1 MTTLPHPARK
11 APASAQLA
19 RAQHVVAEP
28 VLVRHIAQEVA
39 RRNGNA
45 AALCRGLGFGLTDL
59 ERIDFRVSFAQTSR
73 VILRAER
80 MLGQDDLGLRLGAS
94 FSLVSW
100 GLCFVGVMAC
110 ARPQQALDF
119 AFDFQPSTSRFL
131 RLHKQTVKGQFI
143 ATAEPEFDTEDGVA
157 EFLVHHAFASVARLC
172 RFVVAPWYG
181 PQRVELRSAVP
192 ANPRVHEE
200 AFGCPVRF
208 GCRTNRVVFDL
219 IDHPIATADP
229 SVAAMCRHALELQ
242 RSGAGA
248 PSELEAAI
256 VLALRTDLRTPPT
269 MAAIAASINLSE
281 RTLRRRLLESGL
293 SYAALLDHERMRR
306 ALDLLHDDELTLD
319 LVAEA
324 SGFADA
330 RSLRRA
336 IKRWTGHTPTHFR
349 SHG

>member
-1 MTTLPHPARK
+1 MTTLPHSAPNSPAT
-11 APASAQLA
+11 APLA

-28 VLVRHIAQEVA
+28 VLVRHIAREVA

-45 AALCRGLGFGLTDL
+45 AALCRGLGFGLPDL

-80 MLGQDDLGLRLGAS
+80 MLGQDDLGLRLGAD

-110 ARPQQALDF
+110 TSPQQALDF
-119 AFDFQPSTSRFL
+119 AFDFQPSTGRFL
-131 RLHKQTVKGQFI
+131 RLHKQTVQGQFI
-143 ATAEPEFDTEDGVA
+143 ATAEPEFDADDGVTR
-157 EFLVHHAFASVARLC
+157 FLVNHTFASVARLC

-181 PQRVELRSAVP
+181 PRRVELRDAAP
-192 ANPRVHEE
+192 ANTRFHES
-200 AFGCPVRF
+200 AFGCPVSF

-242 RSGAGA
+242 QTGAGA

-256 VLALRTDLRTPPT
+256 VRALRVDLRSPPT

-306 ALDLLHDDELTLD
+306 ALDLLHGSELTLG

>member
-1 MTTLPHPARK
+1 MTTLPHSAPN
-11 APASAQLA
+11 APAATRLA

-28 VLVRHIAQEVA
+28 VLVRHIVHEVS
-39 RRNGNA
+39 RRNA
-45 AALCRGLGFGLTDL
+45 SATALCRGLGFGLPDL
-59 ERIDFRVSFAQTSR
+59 ERIDFRVSFAQTMR
-73 VILRAER
+73 VIQRAER
-80 MLGQDDLGLRLGAS
+80 MLGQDDLGLRLGAN

-100 GLCFVGVMAC
+100 GMCFVGVMAC
-110 ARPQQALDF
+110 ASPREALDF
-119 AFDFQPSTSRFL
+119 AFDFQPSTGRFL
-131 RLHKQTVKGQFI
+131 RLHKQAIQGQFV
-143 ATAEPEFDTEDGVA
+143 ATAEPEFEADEAVTQFMVD
-157 EFLVHHAFASVARLC
+157 HTFASVTRLC

-181 PQRVELRSAVP
+181 PKRVELRSAAP
-192 ANPRVHEE
+192 ASSRVHEA

-208 GCRTNRVVFDL
+208 GSRVNRVVFDL
-219 IDHPIATADP
+219 IDHPIATADRP
-229 SVAAMCRHALELQ
+229 VAAMCRHALELQ

-256 VLALRTDLRTPPT
+256 VRALRVDLLSPPT

-306 ALDLLHDDELTLD
+306 ALDLLHDSELTLA
-319 LVAEA
+319 LVADA

-349 SHG
+349 THG

>member
-1 MTTLPHPARK
+1 MTTLPHSDPNAL
-11 APASAQLA
+11 ATAQLA
-19 RAQHVVAEP
+19 RAHHVVAEP

-45 AALCRGLGFGLTDL
+45 AALCRGLGFGLPDL

-80 MLGQDDLGLRLGAS
+80 MLGQDDLGLRLGAN

-119 AFDFQPSTSRFL
+119 AFDFQPATGRFL
-131 RLHKQTVKGQFI
+131 RLHKQTVQGQFI
-143 ATAEPEFDTEDGVA
+143 ATAEPEFDTEDGVTQ
-157 EFLVHHAFASVARLC
+157 FLVHHTFAAVTRLC
-172 RFVVAPWYG
+172 RFVIAPWYG
-181 PQRVELRSAVP
+181 PKRVELRSAAP
-192 ANPRVHEE
+192 ADARVHE
-200 AFGCPVRF
+200 ATFGCPVRF
-208 GCRTNRVVFDL
+208 GCRMNRVVFDL
-219 IDHPIATADP
+219 IDHPITTADP

-242 RSGAGA
+242 RSGVGA

-256 VLALRTDLRTPPT
+256 VLALRVDLRSPPT

-281 RTLRRRLLESGL
+281 RTLRRRLLDSGL
-293 SYAALLDHERMRR
+293 SYAALLDQERMRR
-306 ALDLLHDDELTLD
+306 ALDLLHGGELTLG